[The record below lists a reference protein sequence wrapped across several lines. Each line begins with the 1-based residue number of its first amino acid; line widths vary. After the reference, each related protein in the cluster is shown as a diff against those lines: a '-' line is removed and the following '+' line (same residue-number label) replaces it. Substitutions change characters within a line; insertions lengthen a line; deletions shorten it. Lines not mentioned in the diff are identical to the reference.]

1 MPGSPVPVGREVTFT
16 KTVSESDVYLYAG
29 ITGDFSP
36 NHVNQ
41 TYMERSA
48 WGRRMAH
55 GMLLVGFVS
64 TASTM
69 AIADTR
75 EDTGE
80 TPVAVGMDR
89 LRFLKPVFIGD
100 TVTVSYRIEGFDATK
115 RRTVAKAELR
125 NQEGEL
131 VAVADHLLQWVR
143 NEYAG
148 SRSERTPAG
157 HSVFRLRCRHPLVHG
172 RRRSASRTPASHATG
187 GWASARP
194 ERESGR

>member
-1 MPGSPVPVGREVTFT
+1 MPDSPVPIGREVTFT

-41 TYMERSA
+41 TYMERSV

-55 GMLLVGFVS
+55 GMLLVGFIS

-75 EDTGE
+75 DDTEE

-89 LRFLKPVFIGD
+89 LRFLAPVFIGD
-100 TVTVSYRIEGFDATK
+100 TVTVSYRIERFEATK
-115 RRTVAKAELR
+115 RRTVARANLT
-125 NQEGEL
+125 NQEGDL

-143 NEYAG
+143 NE
-148 SRSERTPAG
+148 
-157 HSVFRLRCRHPLVHG
+157 
-172 RRRSASRTPASHATG
+172 
-187 GWASARP
+187 
-194 ERESGR
+194 

>member
-1 MPGSPVPVGREVTFT
+1 MPESPVPIGREVTFT

-36 NHVNQ
+36 NHVNR
-41 TYMERSA
+41 TYMERSV

-75 EDTGE
+75 GDTGE

-100 TVTVSYRIEGFDATK
+100 TVTVSYRIDRFDATK
-115 RRTVAKAELR
+115 RRTVARAEIT
-125 NQEGEL
+125 NQDGAL

-143 NEYAG
+143 NE
-148 SRSERTPAG
+148 
-157 HSVFRLRCRHPLVHG
+157 
-172 RRRSASRTPASHATG
+172 
-187 GWASARP
+187 
-194 ERESGR
+194 

>member
-1 MPGSPVPVGREVTFT
+1 MPESPVPIGREVTFT

-41 TYMERSA
+41 TYMERSV

-55 GMLLVGFVS
+55 GMLLVGFIS

-69 AIADTR
+69 AIDDTR
-75 EDTGE
+75 EDTEE

-89 LRFLKPVFIGD
+89 LRFLAPVFIGD
-100 TVTVSYRIEGFDATK
+100 TVTVSYRIERFDATK
-115 RRTVAKAELR
+115 RRTAARAELT
-125 NQEGEL
+125 NQDGNL

-143 NEYAG
+143 NE
-148 SRSERTPAG
+148 
-157 HSVFRLRCRHPLVHG
+157 
-172 RRRSASRTPASHATG
+172 
-187 GWASARP
+187 
-194 ERESGR
+194 

>member
-1 MPGSPVPVGREVTFT
+1 MPESPVPIGREVTFT
-16 KTVSESDVYLYAG
+16 KMISESDVYLYAG

-55 GMLLVGFVS
+55 GALLVGFVS

-75 EDTGE
+75 DGAEE

-89 LRFLKPVFIGD
+89 VRFLEPVFIGD
-100 TVTVSYRIEGFDATK
+100 TVTVSYRIDRFDDIK
-115 RRTVAKAELR
+115 RRTFAKAEVT
-125 NQEGEL
+125 NQDGTL
-131 VAVADHLLQWVR
+131 VAVADHLLQWVK
-143 NEYAG
+143 NE
-148 SRSERTPAG
+148 
-157 HSVFRLRCRHPLVHG
+157 
-172 RRRSASRTPASHATG
+172 
-187 GWASARP
+187 
-194 ERESGR
+194 

>member
-1 MPGSPVPVGREVTFT
+1 MMSRSPVPIGREATFT

-36 NHVNQ
+36 NHVNRI
-41 TYMERSA
+41 YMERSV

-55 GMLLVGFVS
+55 GMLLAGFIS

-75 EDTGE
+75 DGAEE

-100 TVTVSYRIEGFDATK
+100 TVTVSYRIDRFDGTK
-115 RRTVAKAELR
+115 RRTFATVEVT
-125 NQEGEL
+125 NQDGEL
-131 VAVADHLLQWVR
+131 VAVADHLLQWVE
-143 NEYAG
+143 NG
-148 SRSERTPAG
+148 
-157 HSVFRLRCRHPLVHG
+157 
-172 RRRSASRTPASHATG
+172 
-187 GWASARP
+187 
-194 ERESGR
+194 

>member
-1 MPGSPVPVGREVTFT
+1 MPDSPVPIGREVTFT

-36 NHVNQ
+36 NHVNR

-75 EDTGE
+75 DDATE

-89 LRFLKPVFIGD
+89 LRFLAPVFIGD
-100 TVTVSYRIEGFDATK
+100 TVTVSYRIDRFDAAK
-115 RRTVAKAELR
+115 RRTFAKAEIT
-125 NQEGEL
+125 NQDGAL
-131 VAVADHLLQWVR
+131 VAVADHLLQWVS
-143 NEYAG
+143 NE
-148 SRSERTPAG
+148 
-157 HSVFRLRCRHPLVHG
+157 
-172 RRRSASRTPASHATG
+172 
-187 GWASARP
+187 
-194 ERESGR
+194 

>member
-1 MPGSPVPVGREVTFT
+1 MMSRSPVPIGREAIFT

-36 NHVNQ
+36 NHVNRI
-41 TYMERSA
+41 YMERSV

-55 GMLLVGFVS
+55 GMLLAGFIS

-75 EDTGE
+75 DGAEE

-100 TVTVSYRIEGFDATK
+100 TVTVSYRIDRFDGTK
-115 RRTVAKAELR
+115 RRTFATVEVT
-125 NQEGEL
+125 NQDGEL
-131 VAVADHLLQWVR
+131 VAVADHLLQWVG
-143 NEYAG
+143 NG
-148 SRSERTPAG
+148 
-157 HSVFRLRCRHPLVHG
+157 
-172 RRRSASRTPASHATG
+172 
-187 GWASARP
+187 
-194 ERESGR
+194 

>member
-1 MPGSPVPVGREVTFT
+1 MPGSPVPPGRQVTFT
-16 KTVSESDVYLYAG
+16 KTVSEADVYLYAG

-41 TYMERSA
+41 VYMERSV

-55 GMLLVGFVS
+55 GMLLTGFIS

-75 EDTGE
+75 DGAEE

-100 TVTVSYRIEGFDATK
+100 TVTVSYRIDRFDATK
-115 RRTVAKAELR
+115 RRTFAKVEVT
-125 NQEGEL
+125 NQDGAL
-131 VAVADHLLQWVR
+131 VAVADHLLQWVK
-143 NEYAG
+143 NA
-148 SRSERTPAG
+148 
-157 HSVFRLRCRHPLVHG
+157 
-172 RRRSASRTPASHATG
+172 
-187 GWASARP
+187 
-194 ERESGR
+194 

>member
-1 MPGSPVPVGREVTFT
+1 MPDSPVPIGREVTFT

-41 TYMERSA
+41 TYMERSV

-75 EDTGE
+75 ESTEE

-100 TVTVSYRIEGFDATK
+100 TVTVTYRIDRFDATK
-115 RRTVAKAELR
+115 RRTFAKADVTNED
-125 NQEGEL
+125 GEL
-131 VAVADHLLQWVR
+131 VAIADHLLQWVR
-143 NEYAG
+143 NE
-148 SRSERTPAG
+148 
-157 HSVFRLRCRHPLVHG
+157 
-172 RRRSASRTPASHATG
+172 
-187 GWASARP
+187 
-194 ERESGR
+194 

>member
-1 MPGSPVPVGREVTFT
+1 MPGCPVPIGREVTFT

-100 TVTVSYRIEGFDATK
+100 TVTVSYRIDAFDATK
-115 RRTVAKAELR
+115 RRTVAKAELT
-125 NQEGEL
+125 NQDGEL
-131 VAVADHLLQWVR
+131 VAVADHLLQWVS
-143 NEYAG
+143 NE
-148 SRSERTPAG
+148 
-157 HSVFRLRCRHPLVHG
+157 
-172 RRRSASRTPASHATG
+172 
-187 GWASARP
+187 
-194 ERESGR
+194 

>member
-1 MPGSPVPVGREVTFT
+1 MPGSPVPIGREVTFT

-75 EDTGE
+75 EDTVE

-115 RRTVAKAELR
+115 RRTAAKVELT
-125 NQEGEL
+125 NQDGEL

-143 NEYAG
+143 NE
-148 SRSERTPAG
+148 
-157 HSVFRLRCRHPLVHG
+157 
-172 RRRSASRTPASHATG
+172 
-187 GWASARP
+187 
-194 ERESGR
+194 

>member
-1 MPGSPVPVGREVTFT
+1 MPESPVPVGREVTFT

-36 NHVNQ
+36 NHVNR

-100 TVTVSYRIEGFDATK
+100 TVTVSYRIKGFDATK
-115 RRTVAKAELR
+115 RRTVAKAELT
-125 NQEGEL
+125 NQDGEL

-143 NEYAG
+143 NE
-148 SRSERTPAG
+148 
-157 HSVFRLRCRHPLVHG
+157 
-172 RRRSASRTPASHATG
+172 
-187 GWASARP
+187 
-194 ERESGR
+194 

>member
-1 MPGSPVPVGREVTFT
+1 MMPESPVPIGREVTFT
-16 KTVSESDVYLYAG
+16 KTISESDVYLYAG

-55 GMLLVGFVS
+55 GTLLVGFVS

-75 EDTGE
+75 DGADE

-89 LRFLKPVFIGD
+89 VRFLKPVFIGD
-100 TVTVSYRIEGFDATK
+100 TVTVSYRIDRFDDTK
-115 RRTVAKAELR
+115 RRTFAKAEVT
-125 NQEGEL
+125 NQDGEL

-143 NEYAG
+143 NG
-148 SRSERTPAG
+148 
-157 HSVFRLRCRHPLVHG
+157 
-172 RRRSASRTPASHATG
+172 
-187 GWASARP
+187 
-194 ERESGR
+194 